1 MERRVKQLES
11 QRRELL
17 DELEGLE
24 KEETELNR
32 RIATKTAELR
42 TLQEKLDSAARETDE
57 QKSNY
62 IELAKKLAAQKTEL
76 ANTLSRIE
84 TLQATLDRLSVEH
97 KDIEQAL
104 SKAQIEKETAEVELS
119 KIRADLNSVAKE
131 MSALSIQIKERQMD
145 ITIEENKLNEVS
157 HALVDKQSR
166 LKTLCEMEEA
176 REGYFLGVRSVM
188 SAVKN
193 GLLNGNFTVIAD
205 VIKLPEGYETAF
217 EVALGSS
224 LQDIITDSD
233 NEAKEAIKYLKE
245 KSRARYIFAAK
256 YDAANCLPLLKE
268 LVGKNGIIGIGNEL
282 VKFDKKYTPAINS
295 LLGKVLIAKDID
307 SAIAVSKSAIGW
319 SKIVTLEGEL
329 VLPSGAITG
338 GNNPGKST
346 NLLGRKRV
354 IEVLKR
360 EISEAENK
368 LAAIDASIQNSRR
381 EVNELSDR
389 LAVLGEQDTALK
401 MSLLEKERQI
411 DFMSRELERLNK
423 ELDAINLEREDV
435 GESLQKA
442 LEAQA
447 LLASAI
453 EAADKENSNLDEQ
466 INKTEQEV
474 IELQEKYDLVSNEI
488 SSANISLASL
498 VQKR

>member
-1 MERRVKQLES
+1 MREEKQTVTKAISDSDALLSALEEEKSALAVDLANAEAQVERYQAQYQEALTHLERTESQLALVNQKHTAAENAKSLLSEEIAQLERRVKQLES

-245 KSRARYIFAAK
+245 KK
-256 YDAANCLPLLKE
+256 Q
-268 LVGKNGIIGIGNEL
+268 
-282 VKFDKKYTPAINS
+282 
-295 LLGKVLIAKDID
+295 
-307 SAIAVSKSAIGW
+307 
-319 SKIVTLEGEL
+319 
-329 VLPSGAITG
+329 GA
-338 GNNPGKST
+338 
-346 NLLGRKRV
+346 LHFCR
-354 IEVLKR
+354 
-360 EISEAENK
+360 
-368 LAAIDASIQNSRR
+368 
-381 EVNELSDR
+381 
-389 LAVLGEQDTALK
+389 
-401 MSLLEKERQI
+401 
-411 DFMSRELERLNK
+411 
-423 ELDAINLEREDV
+423 
-435 GESLQKA
+435 
-442 LEAQA
+442 
-447 LLASAI
+447 
-453 EAADKENSNLDEQ
+453 
-466 INKTEQEV
+466 
-474 IELQEKYDLVSNEI
+474 
-488 SSANISLASL
+488 
-498 VQKR
+498 